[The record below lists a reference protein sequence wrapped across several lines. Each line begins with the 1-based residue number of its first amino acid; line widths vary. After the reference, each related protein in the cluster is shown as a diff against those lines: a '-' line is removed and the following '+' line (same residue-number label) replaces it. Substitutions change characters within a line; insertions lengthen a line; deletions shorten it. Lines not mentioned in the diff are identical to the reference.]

1 MKYLLA
7 TAAICAATMA
17 HGQVNQTCDA
27 IAQLAEAYAEARIAG
42 VPMGDLLTQT
52 QSFEWETQA
61 DEDFIVQLMV
71 SVYMSDMT
79 PAAAWA
85 VVYGA
90 CVQGLV
96 Q

>member
-17 HGQVNQTCDA
+17 HGQVNPTCDA

-42 VPMGDLLTQT
+42 VPMADLLTQT

-71 SVYMSDMT
+71 SVYMSDLT
-79 PAAAWA
+79 PQASWA
-85 VVYGA
+85 LVYGA